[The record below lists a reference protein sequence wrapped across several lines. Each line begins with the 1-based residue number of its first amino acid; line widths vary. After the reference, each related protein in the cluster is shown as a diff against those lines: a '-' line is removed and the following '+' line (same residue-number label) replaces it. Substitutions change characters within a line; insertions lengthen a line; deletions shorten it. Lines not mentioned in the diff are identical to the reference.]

1 VEGSVGKVM
10 EGGKFCCDMR
20 RKQKYENLSLIT
32 AFVITRQGILNKTTD
47 DNLIAVVIRVA
58 YREPV
63 PEEETVNIVKE
74 KLKENGIEY
83 DDLVDWSMS
92 NCK

>member
-1 VEGSVGKVM
+1 
-10 EGGKFCCDMR
+10 
-20 RKQKYENLSLIT
+20 
-32 AFVITRQGILNKTTD
+32 
-47 DNLIAVVIRVA
+47 VVIRVA